1 MHNRSLRHLW
11 LGYWNL
17 WHLDLMIQILG
28 EDTSKRVV
36 TILTDKLDWG
46 VTRFSYLKE
55 SVITM
60 DSICLTL

>member
-1 MHNRSLRHLW
+1 
-11 LGYWNL
+11 
-17 WHLDLMIQILG
+17 MIQILR